1 MEAQERTQE
10 RRSNLGYTDYT
21 ALQLRLDTQKLH
33 KDIYNFLKGTS
44 TIIKRTETGD
54 FIEEEI
60 QLGKAQANDEGIQH
74 LLSFVISLVNSQTV
88 QGNTEKKDLMET
100 IYFINLHL
108 AQQLT
113 MNCEEW
119 GIKKRNRRHIL
130 NTLVEM
136 IKMFLTRTIDD
147 KERGYLTP
155 KMESKSETIVHDR
168 KRGII

>member
-1 MEAQERTQE
+1 MEQQSMAE
-10 RRSNLGYTDYT
+10 RSNSFDYT
-21 ALQLRLDTQKLH
+21 TASALQIRLDTSKLH
-33 KDIYNFLKGTS
+33 NKVYEFLKGTT
-44 TIIKRTETGD
+44 TIMVYNPDTNDYVPKEIKS
-54 FIEEEI
+54 
-60 QLGKAQANDEGIQH
+60 GKPQANEEGIQQ
-74 LLSFVISLVNSQTV
+74 LLSFVVSMVNEQVV
-88 QGNTEKKDLMET
+88 QGNTEKKDLMDT

-155 KMESKSETIVHDR
+155 KMETKSETIVKEG
-168 KRGII
+168 KRGLV